1 MVHVIQMLQMT
12 VCKIVLVYGVEML
25 TMTNVGFVQ
34 VTIVR
39 VLIARAHQM
48 VMRMRICA
56 VHVIQIVL
64 MTACK
69 IVLVSGVVLL

>member
-1 MVHVIQMLQMT
+1 MQPMILM
-12 VCKIVLVYGVEML
+12 
-25 TMTNVGFVQ
+25 NVKFVQ
-34 VTIVR
+34 VIIVR

-69 IVLVSGVVLL
+69 IVQVHGAVL